1 MRENQKCSDSIMK
14 LSQRTF
20 MLKFKPCKLQQQ
32 FYRTFLLVPQNSIKM
47 HLILFSKE
55 KISFDNNYSWVNFI
69 SKLLRQRLISR
80 LNKIGHDQISFFP
93 RARVQVNHDQGWLR
107 DWQFFCLAIFFFWKL
122 HQIWVTVDC
131 SVCSMALLTAA
142 RNVLISEHHRLLT
155 NEMCLCLWKV
165 ITFLKKCAHVD

>member
-107 DWQFFCLAIFFFWKL
+107 DWQFFCLANFLFLKTASDLSDGWL
-122 HQIWVTVDC
+122 QCLQHGSADC
-131 SVCSMALLTAA
+131 S
-142 RNVLISEHHRLLT
+142 
-155 NEMCLCLWKV
+155 
-165 ITFLKKCAHVD
+165 KKCVNKLTPQASHKWDVPLSLKSYQIF